1 MERGTGAA
9 FCGFL
14 ETDDM
19 ERKLSRLP
27 PLNALR
33 AFVAAAKALSFTR
46 AADELAVTPAAVSQ
60 QVKLLEQQL
69 GVTLFERR
77 ARALALTAEGHAVL
91 PGLAD
96 GFASIAEALA
106 RLEGR
111 TDKGPLT
118 VSVAPS
124 FAAKWLV
131 PRLDRFGAAHPEI
144 DVRVQASHDIVDFAA
159 DGVDVAIRYG
169 PGGYEGLSVERIL
182 PEEMFPVSSPALL
195 KGRHALT
202 APAALRH
209 HTLLHD
215 DSPDQ
220 DPSCP
225 DWRMWLKAA
234 AVEGVDAKRGQHFN
248 QSALVLEA
256 AISGRGVALA
266 KAALA
271 AADLRAKRL
280 VRLFGMRQRLGFAYW
295 FVAPP
300 ARAAWPKIVAFRD
313 WLREEAKR
321 D

>member
-1 MERGTGAA
+1 
-9 FCGFL
+9 
-14 ETDDM
+14 M

-33 AFVAAAKALSFTR
+33 AFVAAGRHLSFTR

-60 QVKLLEQQL
+60 QVKLLEEQL
-69 GVTLFERR
+69 GTPLFERR
-77 ARALALTAEGHAVL
+77 SRQLVLTEEGQAVL
-91 PGLAD
+91 PGLAE
-96 GFASIAEALA
+96 GFASIGDALA
-106 RLEGR
+106 RLGAR
-111 TDKGPLT
+111 TDEGPLT

-131 PRLDRFGAAHPEI
+131 PRLDRFGAAHPAI
-144 DVRVQASHDIVDFAA
+144 DVRVQASHDIVDFVA

-182 PEEMFPVSSPALL
+182 PEEMFPVSAPALL
-195 KGRHALT
+195 KGKHALT

-234 AVEGVDAKRGQHFN
+234 GVDGVDSRRGLRFN

-271 AADLRAKRL
+271 AADLRARRL

-300 ARAAWPKIVAFRD
+300 SKAAWPKVIAFRD

>member
-1 MERGTGAA
+1 
-9 FCGFL
+9 
-14 ETDDM
+14 M

-33 AFVAAAKALSFTR
+33 AFVAAGRHLSFTR
-46 AADELAVTPAAVSQ
+46 AADELSVTPAAVSQ
-60 QVKLLEQQL
+60 QVKLLEEQL
-69 GVTLFERR
+69 GTPLFERR
-77 ARALALTAEGHAVL
+77 SRQLVLTEEGQAVL
-91 PGLAD
+91 PGLAE
-96 GFASIAEALA
+96 GFASIGDALA
-106 RLEGR
+106 RLGAR
-111 TDKGPLT
+111 TDEGPLT

-131 PRLDRFGAAHPEI
+131 PRLDRFGAAHPGI
-144 DVRVQASHDIVDFAA
+144 DVRVQASHDIVDFVA
-159 DGVDVAIRYG
+159 DGIDIAIRYG

-182 PEEMFPVSSPALL
+182 PEDMVPVAAPALL
-195 KGRHALT
+195 RGKHALT

-209 HTLLHD
+209 HVLLHD

-234 AVEGVDAKRGQHFN
+234 GVDGVDSRRGLRFN

-266 KAALA
+266 KATLA

-280 VRLFGMRQRLGFAYW
+280 VRLFGMRQRLGFSYW
-295 FVAPP
+295 FVAP
-300 ARAAWPKIVAFRD
+300 ATKAAWPKVIAFRD
-313 WLREEAKR
+313 WLRAEAKR

>member
-1 MERGTGAA
+1 MDRRLA
-9 FCGFL
+9 
-14 ETDDM
+14 
-19 ERKLSRLP
+19 RLP

-33 AFVAAAKALSFTR
+33 AFVAAARHLSFTR

-60 QVKLLEQQL
+60 QVKLLEAQL
-69 GVTLFERR
+69 GARLFERR
-77 ARALALTAEGHAVL
+77 SRALVLTAEGAALL

-96 GFASIAEALA
+96 GFDSIVDALA
-106 RLEGR
+106 RLGAR
-111 TDKGPLT
+111 TDEGPLT

-131 PRLDRFGAAHPEI
+131 PRLDRFGAAHPGI
-144 DVRVQASHDIVDFAA
+144 DVRIQASHDIVDFAA

-182 PEEMFPVSSPALL
+182 PEEVVPVSAPALL
-195 KGRHALT
+195 KGKHALRT
-202 APAALRH
+202 PAALHH

-234 AVEGVDAKRGQHFN
+234 GIDGIDSRRGLRFN

-295 FVAPP
+295 FVVPP
-300 ARAAWPKIVAFRD
+300 AKAGWPKVLAFRD
-313 WLREEAKR
+313 WLRDEAQR

>member
-1 MERGTGAA
+1 MTRS
-9 FCGFL
+9 
-14 ETDDM
+14 
-19 ERKLSRLP
+19 LSRLP

-33 AFVAAAKALSFTR
+33 AFVAAGRHLSFTR

-60 QVKLLEQQL
+60 QVKLLEELL
-69 GVTLFERR
+69 GARLFERR
-77 ARALALTAEGHAVL
+77 SRALALTDEGRAML

-96 GFASIAEALA
+96 GFASIAEAVA
-106 RLEGR
+106 RVGAR
-111 TDKGPLT
+111 TDEGLLT

-131 PRLDRFGAAHPEI
+131 PRLDRFGAAHPGI

-159 DGVDVAIRYG
+159 DGVDLAIRYG

-182 PEEMFPVSSPALL
+182 PEEMVPVAAPALL
-195 KGRHALT
+195 RGRHALT

-234 AVEGVDAKRGQHFN
+234 GVEGVDSRRGLRFN

-266 KAALA
+266 KATLA

-295 FVAPP
+295 FVCPP
-300 ARAAWPKIVAFRD
+300 AKAAWPKVTAFRD
-313 WLREEAKR
+313 WLRDEAKR

>member
-1 MERGTGAA
+1 MDRRLA
-9 FCGFL
+9 
-14 ETDDM
+14 
-19 ERKLSRLP
+19 RLP

-33 AFVAAAKALSFTR
+33 AFVAAARHLSFTR

-60 QVKLLEQQL
+60 QVKLLEAQL
-69 GVTLFERR
+69 GARLFERR
-77 ARALALTAEGHAVL
+77 SRALVLTAEGTALL

-96 GFASIAEALA
+96 GFDSIVDALA
-106 RLEGR
+106 RLGAR
-111 TDKGPLT
+111 TDEGPLT

-131 PRLDRFGAAHPEI
+131 PRLDRFGAAHPGI
-144 DVRVQASHDIVDFAA
+144 DVRIQASHDIVDFAA

-182 PEEMFPVSSPALL
+182 PEEMFPVSAPALL
-195 KGRHALT
+195 KGKHALSS
-202 APAALRH
+202 PAALRH

-234 AVEGVDAKRGQHFN
+234 GIDGIDSRRGLRFN

-271 AADLRAKRL
+271 AADLRTKRL

-295 FVAPP
+295 FVVPP
-300 ARAAWPKIVAFRD
+300 AKAAWPKVLAFRD
-313 WLREEAKR
+313 WLRDEAQR